1 MKDLIYTP
9 YGFRDYLFE
18 DSQQRMEVRGRIHA
32 VFERYGYRDI
42 QTPVVEYLEVFD
54 KERGSISPLDMYKF
68 VDRDGEMLALRPDMT
83 PALARLAS
91 LYFQDEDLPCRVTA
105 TGSTF
110 RYNSRYSAKQRELSQ
125 TGIEFFGDESFY
137 SDAEVLAVAIE
148 ALKATGLTDFKIAV
162 GHARITATVLEL
174 LRGTDQEREELVS
187 CLHSKNFAAMEQ
199 KVEEMALSR
208 PLRELMEILADSGD
222 IQLIHR
228 GRVLCETEGEAELA
242 SYFTRLEEVHQLL
255 SAYGLDAYLVYDLS
269 MTADLGY
276 YTGIVFKGYAYGSG
290 DYIVDGGRYDDLLK
304 QFQKDWPA
312 VGFGIYQDSLMTALK
327 KQEVVLPRPNF
338 LLAACDRAGA
348 AQMIP
353 WIQRWRERGIRIL
366 FKPCVKTLDH
376 VASYGRNHQC
386 SRGLFFKDGL
396 LIGMDL
402 DTEREM
408 EFESFAAAQDFVS
421 AMGEGETR

>member
-18 DSQQRMEVRGRIHA
+18 ESQQRMEVRSRIHA
-32 VFERYGYRDI
+32 IFERYGYRDI

-68 VDRDGEMLALRPDMT
+68 VDRDGEMLSLRPDMT
-83 PALARLAS
+83 PALARMAS

-148 ALKATGLTDFKIAV
+148 SLKAAGLTDFKIAV
-162 GHARITATVLEL
+162 GHARITAKVLEL

-199 KVEEMALSR
+199 MVEEMSLSR
-208 PLRELMEILADSGD
+208 PLRDLMEILADSGD
-222 IQLIHR
+222 IQLIR
-228 GRVLCETEGEAELA
+228 RVRVLCKAEGETELA
-242 SYFTRLEEVHQLL
+242 SYFARLEEVHQLL

-269 MTADLGY
+269 MTAELGY

-290 DYIVDGGRYDDLLK
+290 DYIVDGGRYDDLMK
-304 QFQKDWPA
+304 QFQRDWPA
-312 VGFGIYQDSLMTALK
+312 VGFGIYQDSLMTALR
-327 KQEVVLPRPNF
+327 KQDVALPRPRF

-353 WIQRWRERGIRIL
+353 WIQRWREGGIRIL

-376 VASYGRNHQC
+376 AASYGRSHQC

-396 LIGMDL
+396 LTGVDL
-402 DTEREM
+402 DTEQEM
-408 EFESFAAAQDFVS
+408 EFESFAAAQDFVT